1 MKQWKNYIK
10 GTFTIQQQ
18 SIVLNG
24 TYCDSTFTALTT
36 SPCLMVQPIGSF
48 TDTLAITFVNNHK
61 FSFMNRFGTTS
72 VLEKE

>member
-24 TYCDSTFTALTT
+24 KYCDSTYSKLTT
-36 SPCLMVQPIGSF
+36 SPCLMVLPIGSF
-48 TDTLAITFVNNHK
+48 TDTLAIKFVNNHT
-61 FSFMNRFGTTS
+61 FSFMNRFRTTS
-72 VLEKE
+72 VLVKE